1 MSWINDQ
8 RGSVQVITSH
18 CSLGRIAIWHAR
30 TPPRLSLC
38 FAFCAHHF
46 PARLSAGLSCSCYLT
61 LSSSP
66 PPPLLQSTLPPSP
79 LILNLSPPK
88 LTTTAASQLSKLP
101 VSLGINIKIKMKFE
115 VTLAAA
121 NRKYNIPLCCLGMF
135 GGDIMTA
142 GDFLQRSWCA
152 NLSWNDTLPFGTQ
165 QPGTKAGTSPLHS
178 AGAKDVHICV

>member
-30 TPPRLSLC
+30 TPPPSLSL
-38 FAFCAHHF
+38 FCLLRPSF
-46 PARLSAGLSCSCYLT
+46 PRAPVCRSFLFLLSHSFFF
-61 LSSSP
+61 P